1 MKSVHDLL
9 NRSIPIP
16 PMHIQDVNIRC
27 TKLLETSFNAH
38 MHRLDVISSIVDF
51 GLNAG
56 ITAFVVGGILWEKV
70 G

>member
-9 NRSIPIP
+9 NGSIPVP

-27 TKLLETSFNAH
+27 TKLLETGLNAH

-51 GLNAG
+51 GFDAG
-56 ITAFVVGGILWEKV
+56 ITAFVIGGVLWKIVG
-70 G
+70 